1 MEKPHIPSSLP
12 PVGLARLYSSAFVRL
27 LGEANRALAR
37 LGELPHLL
45 PNPDLLAS
53 PLLKREAV
61 LSSRIE
67 GTQTTLAQL
76 FKYEARLSDANAGG
90 QDAREVSNYVKALHQ
105 GTRDVERFALSHRTI
120 TGMHRVLLAGARRDQ
135 GVPGRYRT
143 FQNYIAPTG
152 TPIERATYVPP
163 PPQDVP
169 SLMGTLEAYMNRRA
183 VLEDPLV
190 QCGLVHY
197 QFEAIHPFGDGNG
210 RIGRLLIP
218 LFFYERK
225 IIGYPLAYVS
235 EFFEQRRKEYYER
248 LRAVSEQK
256 SWKPWLLFFL
266 QAIKTQSED
275 THRRGESVFR
285 LYKESHE
292 TVRRTSQSPH
302 AVALVD
308 HLFRHPLTAAPF
320 LSKELRV
327 TSVTAMRLLEQFA
340 RQGLLERSRGVMRR
354 PKNPRPVRVYV
365 FRKLMR
371 IVSAA

>member
-12 PVGLARLYSSAFVRL
+12 PVGLSHLYSAAFIRL

-45 PNPDLLAS
+45 PTPDFLAA
-53 PLLKREAV
+53 PLLKKEAV

-76 FKYEARLSDANAGG
+76 LKYEARLADAKAGD
-90 QDAREVSNYVKALHQ
+90 QDAREVSNYVKALHR
-105 GTRDVERFALSHRTI
+105 GMDDIDRFALSHRTI
-120 TGMHRVLLAGARRDQ
+120 AGMHRVLLAGARRDQ
-135 GVPGRYRT
+135 GVPGQYRT
-143 FQNYIAPTG
+143 FQNYIAPPG

-169 SLMGTLEAYMNRRA
+169 SLMGKLEAYMNRRD

-190 QCGLVHY
+190 QCGLLHY

-210 RIGRLLIP
+210 RIGRLLVP

-225 IIGYPLAYVS
+225 IIGYPLVYVS
-235 EFFEQRRKEYYER
+235 EFFEQRRKEYYEH
-248 LRAVSEQK
+248 LRAVSAQK
-256 SWKPWLLFFL
+256 NWKAWLVFFL
-266 QAIKTQSED
+266 QAIKDQSET
-275 THRRGESVFR
+275 THRRGESIFH

-302 AVALVD
+302 AIALVE
-308 HLFRHPLTAAPF
+308 HLFRHPVTAAPF
-320 LSKELRV
+320 LSKSLAV
-327 TSVTAMRLLEQFA
+327 TPVTAMRLLEQFA
-340 RQGLLERSRGVMRR
+340 RQGLLDRSQGVMRR
-354 PKNPRPVRVYV
+354 PKNPRPVRVYA
-365 FRKLMR
+365 FRKLMQ
-371 IVSAA
+371 IISAA